1 MTSKNEASET
11 VGQSLEAD
19 LARAENLHAELLA
32 RMEELRNDQD
42 NSEAEE
48 LRTLEPQLVEHQK
61 DLRNTIEVI
70 KVVEEQITLEAYAR
84 VDGRA
89 PLITRILAFIATK
102 EERTRQETMA
112 TFTKHGEKTYTIED
126 AVARLYKGGL
136 IERSRRGVM
145 TAAGPKAWAAVEKNM
160 ARVQNGL
167 TQRVLERIE
176 ACGLCG
182 RREILA
188 HFTGE
193 GNTRG
198 AIDSSLQRLRTQSR
212 VKTVRT
218 GRTTTYAATKES
230 AQQDAAPQSTA
241 TSPA

>member
-1 MTSKNEASET
+1 MTSKNEASDT
-11 VGQSLEAD
+11 VAESLEAD
-19 LARAENLHAELLA
+19 LAGAENLHVQLRARIKELG
-32 RMEELRNDQD
+32 NDPG
-42 NSEAEE
+42 NTEAEE

-70 KVVEEQITLEAYAR
+70 KAVDEQIALEAYAR
-84 VDGRA
+84 IDGRA

-126 AVARLYKGGL
+126 AVARLYKRGL
-136 IERSRRGVM
+136 IERSQRGVM
-145 TAAGPKAWAAVEKNM
+145 TAVGPKAWAAIEKDM
-160 ARVQNGL
+160 ARVQTGL
-167 TQRVLERIE
+167 TQRVFEMIE
-176 ACGLCG
+176 AGGPYG

-193 GNTRG
+193 GNALG
-198 AIDSSLQRLRTQSR
+198 AIDGSLQRLRTQRR

-230 AQQDAAPQSTA
+230 EQQDAAPQSTA